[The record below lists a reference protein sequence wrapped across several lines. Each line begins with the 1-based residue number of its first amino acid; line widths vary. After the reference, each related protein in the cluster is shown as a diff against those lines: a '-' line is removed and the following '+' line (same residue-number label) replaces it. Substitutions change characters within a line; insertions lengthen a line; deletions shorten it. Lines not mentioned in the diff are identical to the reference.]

1 MTHIIISEWVND
13 ECLTPSEQLFNH
25 ITIRVVAY
33 RQDDSDVFF
42 NMLSCYS
49 ANPLKQQSVNS
60 PWIDMPLHLD
70 TLSWLQANQ
79 SLV

>member
-49 ANPLKQQSVNS
+49 ANPLKQQSVNR
-60 PWIDMPLHLD
+60 HV
-70 TLSWLQANQ
+70 T
-79 SLV
+79 SLGYIILTPSQPVFGLTP